1 MGRRPHTAF
10 DAAAPGQ
17 RDGLGDLWRTHQAP
31 LLRYLRARRMASP
44 EDVASQVWIDVARS
58 IERFEGGADDFR
70 RWLFTIAHRRS
81 VDEVRR
87 VVRQTDTPAARGEHA
102 VGADIEHDRMDALD
116 RAIAM
121 VSSLPGDQ
129 AEAVML
135 RVVND
140 LAVAD
145 VAAVMG
151 ISEGNVR
158 VLVHRG
164 VLRLRRRLSVTD
176 DSLLAMKRVS

>member
-1 MGRRPHTAF
+1 MLTLAPNAVSACTWVSNGRPPITSPPGMGSRTRPIRASIGPANTN
-10 DAAAPGQ
+10 DA
-17 RDGLGDLWRTHQAP
+17 R
-31 LLRYLRARRMASP
+31 
-44 EDVASQVWIDVARS
+44 
-58 IERFEGGADDFR
+58 
-70 RWLFTIAHRRS
+70 
-81 VDEVRR
+81 VR
-87 VVRQTDTPAARGEHA
+87 
-102 VGADIEHDRMDALD
+102 ADIEHDRIDALD

>member
-1 MGRRPHTAF
+1 MERRSHTAF
-10 DAAAPGQ
+10 DSARRGQ
-17 RDGLGDLWRTHQAP
+17 RDALAELWRTHQAS

-81 VDEVRR
+81 VDDVRR
-87 VVRQTDTPAARGEHA
+87 AVRQADVPVARVECA
-102 VGADIEHDRMDALD
+102 VGADIEHDRIDALE
-116 RAIAM
+116 RAIEM
-121 VSSLPGDQ
+121 VSSLPADQ

-140 LAVAD
+140 MSITD
-145 VAAVMG
+145 VAGVMG
-151 ISEGNVR
+151 VSEGNVR

-176 DSLLAMKRVS
+176 DGVLAMKRVS

>member
-1 MGRRPHTAF
+1 
-10 DAAAPGQ
+10 
-17 RDGLGDLWRTHQAP
+17 
-31 LLRYLRARRMASP
+31 MASP

-81 VDEVRR
+81 VDEV
-87 VVRQTDTPAARGEHA
+87 QESYADDHAAVHVEHA
-102 VGADIEHDRMDALD
+102 VGADIEHDRIDALD

-140 LAVAD
+140 LAIAD

-151 ISEGNVR
+151 ITEGNVG
-158 VLVHRG
+158 VLVIG
-164 VLRLRRRLSVTD
+164 GCCVFIADFL
-176 DSLLAMKRVS
+176 